1 MKKLRVGW
9 FTFTCSEDSSIVFIE
24 LMNRHFFEW
33 RKNLD
38 FAHARLLKS
47 KNEMKNLDV
56 AFIEGAISGKKD
68 AERLAKIRENCK
80 KLVAIGACAIT
91 GLPAGQRNSFTK
103 EQMEKIKPFLK
114 LHGLNEKVE
123 PVKKFVK
130 VDAELPGCPMDEKM
144 FLAVLDRYMDQFGLG

>member
-33 RKNLD
+33 REKME
-38 FAHARLLKS
+38 FVHARLLKS

-56 AFIEGAISGKKD
+56 AFIEGAISSKKD

-114 LHGLNEKVE
+114 LHGLNERVE

-130 VDAELPGCPMDEKM
+130 VDAEVPGCPMDENA
-144 FLAVLDRYMDQFGLG
+144 FLSVLDKYMKEFGVD